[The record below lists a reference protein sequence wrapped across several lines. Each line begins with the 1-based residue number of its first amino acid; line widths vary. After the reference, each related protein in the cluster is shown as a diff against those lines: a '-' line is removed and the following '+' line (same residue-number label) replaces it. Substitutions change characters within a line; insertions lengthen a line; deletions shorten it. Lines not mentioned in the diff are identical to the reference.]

1 MRPAAILGE
10 VKNAMSVH
18 TLAPSTAETVRTTA
32 EEGRFALLS
41 TWKATELINH
51 VELEAL
57 AIPTL
62 SNPKALVIL
71 DTATAFSLNN
81 MSVFDRT
88 FDATFAY
95 QTPVTVL
102 VRGSGIINGV
112 GTYPAGREVEIEAIP
127 VSYMRFKH
135 WVYEDQIIEDN
146 PYQFIALEKEM
157 NFIAQFYMTIEE
169 YLKGMIG
176 YPVSDASIYAAETNR
191 SIVFGSDTAKRS
203 QKGGKGICRA

>member
-1 MRPAAILGE
+1 
-10 VKNAMSVH
+10 
-18 TLAPSTAETVRTTA
+18 
-32 EEGRFALLS
+32 
-41 TWKATELINH
+41 
-51 VELEAL
+51 
-57 AIPTL
+57 
-62 SNPKALVIL
+62 
-71 DTATAFSLNN
+71 

-191 SIVFGSDTAKRS
+191 SIVFGSDTANITERQRDLALADLITIICQSPSTTGGEDAMGDWKHKSSGVAVSNISVLMKRANAIYLKYNENS
-203 QKGGKGICRA
+203 DGLFIKDKTNLW

>member
-1 MRPAAILGE
+1 
-10 VKNAMSVH
+10 
-18 TLAPSTAETVRTTA
+18 
-32 EEGRFALLS
+32 
-41 TWKATELINH
+41 
-51 VELEAL
+51 
-57 AIPTL
+57 
-62 SNPKALVIL
+62 
-71 DTATAFSLNN
+71 

-191 SIVFGSDTAKRS
+191 SIVFGSDTANITERQRDLALADLITIICQSPSTTGAEDAMGDWKHKSSGVAVSNISVLMKRANATYS
-203 QKGGKGICRA
+203 KYNENSDGLFIKDKTHLW

>member
-1 MRPAAILGE
+1 
-10 VKNAMSVH
+10 
-18 TLAPSTAETVRTTA
+18 
-32 EEGRFALLS
+32 
-41 TWKATELINH
+41 
-51 VELEAL
+51 
-57 AIPTL
+57 
-62 SNPKALVIL
+62 
-71 DTATAFSLNN
+71 

-102 VRGSGIINGV
+102 VRGSGVINGV

-191 SIVFGSDTAKRS
+191 SIVFGSDTANITERQRDLALADLITIICQSPSTTGVEDAMGDWKHKSSGVAVSNISVLMKRANAIYS
-203 QKGGKGICRA
+203 KYNENSDGLFIKDKTNLW

>member
-1 MRPAAILGE
+1 
-10 VKNAMSVH
+10 
-18 TLAPSTAETVRTTA
+18 
-32 EEGRFALLS
+32 
-41 TWKATELINH
+41 
-51 VELEAL
+51 
-57 AIPTL
+57 
-62 SNPKALVIL
+62 
-71 DTATAFSLNN
+71 

-191 SIVFGSDTAKRS
+191 SIVFGSDTANITERQRDLALADLITIICQSPSTTGVEDAMGDWKHKSPGVAVSNISVLMKRANAIYLKYNENS
-203 QKGGKGICRA
+203 DGLFIKDKTHLW

>member
-1 MRPAAILGE
+1 
-10 VKNAMSVH
+10 
-18 TLAPSTAETVRTTA
+18 
-32 EEGRFALLS
+32 
-41 TWKATELINH
+41 
-51 VELEAL
+51 
-57 AIPTL
+57 
-62 SNPKALVIL
+62 
-71 DTATAFSLNN
+71 

-191 SIVFGSDTAKRS
+191 SIVFGSDTANI
-203 QKGGKGICRA
+203 QKGKGIC

>member
-1 MRPAAILGE
+1 
-10 VKNAMSVH
+10 
-18 TLAPSTAETVRTTA
+18 
-32 EEGRFALLS
+32 
-41 TWKATELINH
+41 
-51 VELEAL
+51 
-57 AIPTL
+57 
-62 SNPKALVIL
+62 
-71 DTATAFSLNN
+71 

-191 SIVFGSDTAKRS
+191 SIVFGSDTANITERQRDLALADLITIICQIPSTTGVEDAMGDWKHKSSGVAVSNISVLMKRANAIYLKYNENS
-203 QKGGKGICRA
+203 DGLFIKDKTHLW